1 MFHIV
6 CFLVVEWLLY
16 HIIYSF
22 YTIIVILASFE
33 IPIFSCCTQATI
45 CCAKGS
51 PEITRICIQDLET
64 ITSMNMHANWL
75 LDPPVVRLRG
85 FFPKTILTP
94 ANPSFQEFGQMED
107 AMHPLGVESFSQ
119 CERPPLAWSGPGE
132 ATTRVGAKAPYG
144 SQLVP
149 KFAQMCNIIHPLVI
163 NNQEYKF
170 MTSNDSPICYND
182 RILCLL
188 GIFFLCSMVEYH
200 RSKMCSLHTWLLMPP
215 SVGEGH
221 PLTSCIDYKLF
232 TYLHTEDW
240 PGGIGLSS
248 PCSLC

>member
-6 CFLVVEWLLY
+6 CFLVVERLLY

-22 YTIIVILASFE
+22 YTLIVILASFE
-33 IPIFSCCTQATI
+33 IPIFFLLHKSNHMLR
-45 CCAKGS
+45 KGP

-119 CERPPLAWSGPGE
+119 CERPPLA
-132 ATTRVGAKAPYG
+132 
-144 SQLVP
+144 
-149 KFAQMCNIIHPLVI
+149 
-163 NNQEYKF
+163 
-170 MTSNDSPICYND
+170 
-182 RILCLL
+182 
-188 GIFFLCSMVEYH
+188 
-200 RSKMCSLHTWLLMPP
+200 
-215 SVGEGH
+215 
-221 PLTSCIDYKLF
+221 
-232 TYLHTEDW
+232 
-240 PGGIGLSS
+240 
-248 PCSLC
+248 